1 MPLVEKLRNVHIILN
16 DDGSLRACRGE
27 YDEVDTV
34 TGRATL
40 KGTKRLNASD
50 MAAVLPQSA
59 SLLATID
66 ALTAERDAALAAN
79 S

>member
-1 MPLVEKLRNVHIILN
+1 MALIEKLRHVHIILN

-27 YDEVDTV
+27 YEEVDTA
-34 TGRATL
+34 TGRATP
-40 KGTKRLNASD
+40 KGTKRLSASD
-50 MAAVLPQSA
+50 MSSVLPQSA

-66 ALTAERDAALAAN
+66 ALTAERDAALSEN